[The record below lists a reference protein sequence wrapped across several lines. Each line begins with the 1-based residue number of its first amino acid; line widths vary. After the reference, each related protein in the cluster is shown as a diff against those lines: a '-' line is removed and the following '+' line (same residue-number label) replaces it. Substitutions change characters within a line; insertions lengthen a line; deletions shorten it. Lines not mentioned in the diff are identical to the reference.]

1 MKYQKVVWFAL
12 AICSLWSLAGCHT
25 SPNTTQ
31 TAADVQRSDIQ
42 KTADS
47 TGTVTLKDT
56 DIPEFASRVS
66 WPDFDP
72 ESAQKPVYNINSGVN
87 DGVWVEAKGYFRIPL
102 DKVYEDLTDV
112 TIMGPTYLTD
122 DIKQK
127 NLVKNPVLT
136 TYEMDI
142 KMRYIMS
149 VEFSIGVRIEAFYD
163 ADGNLSGYLYNSN
176 KSEGTRFIKKIDEQL
191 VVRHIRD
198 NWFSAEFKSL
208 NVASM
213 DKEEETRKHIE
224 SLFGRWEAISVAE

>member
-1 MKYQKVVWFAL
+1 MT
-12 AICSLWSLAGCHT
+12 ICSLCFLAGCHT
-25 SPNTTQ
+25 TPNTTQ
-31 TAADVQRSDIQ
+31 TAANVQSSEIQ
-42 KTADS
+42 KTSGS
-47 TGTVTLKDT
+47 TESVTLKDT
-56 DIPEFASRVS
+56 DIPEFASLVS
-66 WPDFDP
+66 WPDFDIDNAS
-72 ESAQKPVYNINSGVN
+72 EPVYKINSGVK

-102 DKVYEDLTDV
+102 DKVYEDLVDV
-112 TIMGPTYLTD
+112 QIMGPTYLTD

-149 VEFSIGVRIEAFYD
+149 VEFSVGVRIEAFYD

-176 KSEGTRFIKKIDEQL
+176 KSDGTRFIKKIDEQL
-191 VVRHIRD
+191 VIRHIRD
-198 NWFSAEFKSL
+198 DWFSAEFKSL

-224 SLFGRWEAISVAE
+224 SLFGRWAQMSGAE